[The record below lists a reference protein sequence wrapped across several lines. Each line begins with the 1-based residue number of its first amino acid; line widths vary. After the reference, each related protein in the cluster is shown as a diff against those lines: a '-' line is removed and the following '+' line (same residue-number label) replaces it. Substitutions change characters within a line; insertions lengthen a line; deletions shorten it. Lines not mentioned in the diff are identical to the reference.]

1 MSFNGK
7 GTYMIPPK
15 TATVPILGTVKVDG
29 AYEIANL
36 LIPYSGYSGP
46 TGSFNFSPGLVSGGG
61 DYQAGDRVTGVRF
74 AVMNFN
80 SNHSLNEN
88 NWYFGRVGTW
98 SSETGYAPCKGDST
112 LQSAITGGCQ
122 TTLLWGT
129 PGNVP
134 PKDRADSI
142 VDSMPSSAVSVLLG
156 QKRRNY
162 N

>member
-46 TGSFNFSPGLVSGGG
+46 TGSFNFSPGLVSGAG
-61 DYQAGDRVTGVRF
+61 DYQVGDRVTGVRF

-80 SNHSLNEN
+80 SNNSFNEN

-129 PGNVP
+129 RGNLP

-142 VDSMPSSAVSVLLG
+142 VDSMPSQAADVLLG
-156 QKRRNY
+156 
-162 N
+162 

>member
-1 MSFNGK
+1 
-7 GTYMIPPK
+7 MIPPK

-36 LIPYSGYSGP
+36 IIPYSGYSGP
-46 TGSFNFSPGLVSGGG
+46 TGAFNFSPGLVSGGG

-129 PGNVP
+129 RGNLP

-142 VDSMPSSAVSVLLG
+142 VDSMPSQAADVLLG
-156 QKRRNY
+156 
-162 N
+162 